1 MPRVLHTSRRK
12 RTMADITMTTLGER
26 IRELRMKRD
35 YSLREFARNLEVSAA
50 FLSDIELGRRYPSDE
65 LLGSIARKL
74 GTPVEQLRV
83 LDHRASIDELRRRAT
98 VDPQYAFA
106 LRKMV
111 EKNLTPNEILD
122 LVNKARG
129 ETRKGE

>member
-1 MPRVLHTSRRK
+1 MHPDK
-12 RTMADITMTTLGER
+12 CQRTLANIIMKTLGER
-26 IRELRMKRD
+26 MRELRLERD
-35 YSLREFARNLEVSAA
+35 FSLREFARDLDVSAA
-50 FLSDIELGRRYPSDE
+50 FLSDIELGRRYPSDD
-65 LLGSIARKL
+65 LLNTIARKL
-74 GTPVEQLRV
+74 RTPVEELRA

-122 LVNKARG
+122 LVTKARG
-129 ETRKGE
+129 GSRKGQ

>member
-1 MPRVLHTSRRK
+1 MRIAGCQ
-12 RTMADITMTTLGER
+12 RTLAYTEMKTLGER
-26 IRELRMKRD
+26 MRELRLERD
-35 YSLREFARNLEVSAA
+35 FSLREFARDLDVSAA

-65 LLGSIARKL
+65 LLGTIARKL
-74 GTPVEQLRV
+74 RTPVEELRA

-122 LVNKARG
+122 LVTRARG
-129 ETRKGE
+129 GTRKGE

>member
-1 MPRVLHTSRRK
+1 MK
-12 RTMADITMTTLGER
+12 TLGER
-26 IRELRMKRD
+26 IRELRMERD
-35 YSLREFARNLEVSAA
+35 FSLRELARGLEVSAA

-74 GTPVEQLRV
+74 RAPVEELRA
-83 LDHRASIDELRRRAT
+83 LDNRASIDELRRRAT

-111 EKNLTPNEILD
+111 EKNLTPDEILS
-122 LVNKARG
+122 LVNQARG
-129 ETRKGE
+129 ANRKAK